1 MPLSALAVSKAQV
14 RDKAY
19 KLNDADG
26 LYLLVTP
33 QGGRYWR
40 LNYRLSG
47 RCKTLALGVYP
58 KVSLADARAARARS
72 TLAAGEDPFA
82 RKKRDRLI
90 ASLSSATTF
99 KDIAEEWLMKV
110 EKEGRA
116 EITLGKI
123 RWSLDFAY
131 PLIGDRP
138 IADILPLELLAV
150 LRSVEGRGRYESA
163 RRLRSV
169 CGRVFRHAIAT
180 GRAQHDISSA
190 LRDALIAPKVTHRA
204 AITDPV
210 EVGVLLRAIDDF
222 TGHPTTRAGLQLAAH
237 LFVRPGELRHAE
249 WSEIDLEAAVWTIP
263 ANKMEM
269 RRPHRVPLSIQ
280 ALDILSD
287 LRGITGSGQYVF
299 PSFYTMRRPMSEN
312 TLNQELR
319 RLG

>member
-47 RCKTLALGVYP
+47 RYKTLALGVYP
-58 KVSLADARAARARS
+58 KVSLADAREARDRARS
-72 TLAAGEDPFA
+72 ALAAGEDPFA
-82 RKKRDRLI
+82 RKKRDKLI

-99 KDIAEEWLMKV
+99 KDIAEEWLAKV

-116 EITLGKI
+116 DVTLGKI
-123 RWSLDFAY
+123 RWLLDFAY

-169 CGRVFRHAIAT
+169 SGRVFRYAIAT

-190 LRDALIAPKVTHRA
+190 LGDALITPKVTHRA

-222 TGHPTTRAGLQLAAH
+222 TGHATTRAGLQLAAH

-249 WSEIDLEAAVWTIP
+249 WSEIDLDAAIGTIP
-263 ANKMEM
+263 ANKMKM

-280 ALDILSD
+280 RWRS
-287 LRGITGSGQYVF
+287 
-299 PSFYTMRRPMSEN
+299 
-312 TLNQELR
+312 
-319 RLG
+319 